1 MLYHLPSYHMTKQ
14 ADLVMIV
21 LIGMFLNSDKYQP
34 ISVDYFNRL
43 AYILDRPIFTLYPA
57 RILICSDSKR
67 LIRIL
72 LQAIEQEYYV
82 DCVLKQLMVI
92 YDKINAIVR
101 ILHQIPVKKK
111 VYCSLYQNNIA
122 LKQIKWI
129 GM

>member
-1 MLYHLPSYHMTKQ
+1 MTKQ